1 MPDTAG
7 QVPSEVHVEN
17 ELPAIIQGG
26 MGVGVSAWRLARTVS
41 RAGQLGVVSG
51 TGLDTVLT
59 RRLQLGDPG
68 GHIRRALELL
78 PISGIAEGI
87 LQRYYIPGGKPQDQ
101 PFRSKPQPAVQPSRL
116 LEELLVVSNFVEV
129 FLAKEGH
136 DGLVGINYLEKIQ
149 LPLLPSVYGA
159 MLAGV
164 DFVLMG
170 AGIPKS
176 VPGILDRL
184 SRGEPARQKLNVEGA
199 PAGEEFYTHFDPQE
213 FSGGQVSKLARPKF
227 LAIISSATLGTML
240 ARRSDGR
247 VDGFVVEGCTAGGH
261 NAPPRGPLQL
271 NALGEPIYGERDVA
285 DLAAIR
291 SIGLPFWLA
300 GGYATPGDF
309 DLARQAGAVGV
320 QIGTAF
326 AFCDESDLPSD
337 LKLRVLQASL
347 AQEARV
353 LTDPLASPTGF
364 PFKVLQLAG
373 TLSEQACYEART
385 RCCDLGYLRQAYRT
399 QPGTLGWRCAAEP
412 VEDFVDKGGK
422 AEETQGRKCL
432 CNALLG
438 NIGLGQVL
446 RDGSTE
452 KPLITSGD
460 DVAQVARFLQPGA
473 LSYRAIDVIR
483 QILPDVQVPGQP
495 MESGRTVRSGEEQA
509 LAPIESCEDL
519 VGSVSCDVAV
529 PIL

>member
-1 MPDTAG
+1 MSGPSG
-7 QVPSEVHVEN
+7 QVPSEEHVDN

-26 MGVGVSAWRLARTVS
+26 MGVGVSGWRLARAVAT
-41 RAGQLGVVSG
+41 AGQLGVVSG
-51 TGLDTVLT
+51 TGLDLVLT

-68 GHIRRALELL
+68 GHTRRALELF
-78 PISGIAEGI
+78 PISGIVERI
-87 LQRYYIPGGKPQDQ
+87 LNRYYIPGGKSPDR
-101 PFRSKPQPAVQPSRL
+101 PYRSKPQPAVEPSRL

-136 DGLVGINYLEKIQ
+136 CGLVGINYLEKIQ
-149 LPLLPSVYGA
+149 LPLLPSLYGA

-184 SRGEPARQKLNVEGA
+184 SQAEPARQKLNVEGA
-199 PAGEEFYTHFDPQE
+199 QAGEEFSTNFDPRA
-213 FSGGQVSKLARPKF
+213 FSGGQVSKLARPRF

-247 VDGFVVEGCTAGGH
+247 VDGFVVEGSQAGGH

-271 NALGEPIYGERDVA
+271 TPAGEPMYGERDIA
-285 DLAAIR
+285 DLEAIR

-300 GGYATPGDF
+300 GGYASPHHVA
-309 DLARQAGAVGV
+309 LAGQAGAVGV
-320 QIGTAF
+320 QVGTAF
-326 AFCDESDLPSD
+326 AFCDESDLAPD
-337 LKLRVLQASL
+337 LKMRVLQASL
-347 AQEARV
+347 GDEARV

-373 TLSEQACYEART
+373 TLSEQACYEDRP
-385 RCCDLGYLRQAYRT
+385 RRCDLGYLRQAYRT
-399 QPGTLGWRCAAEP
+399 PQGTLGWRCSAEP
-412 VEDFVDKGGK
+412 VEDFVAKGG
-422 AEETQGRKCL
+422 EVDETRGRKCL

-438 NIGLGQVL
+438 NIGLGQVMP
-446 RDGSTE
+446 DGSIE

-460 DVAQVARFLQPGA
+460 DVAQVARFLRPGA
-473 LSYRAIDVIR
+473 LSYRAIDVIQ
-483 QILPDVQVPGQP
+483 QILPDVQVPSQP
-495 MESGRTVRSGEEQA
+495 AGSGRTVEDGERLE
-509 LAPIESCEDL
+509 LAPSEICEDL
-519 VGSVSCDVAV
+519 DSSVSCEVSVAV
-529 PIL
+529 F

>member
-1 MPDTAG
+1 MFVPSG

-17 ELPAIIQGG
+17 ELPTIIQGG
-26 MGVGVSAWRLARTVS
+26 MGVGVSAWRLARAVS

-51 TGLDTVLT
+51 TGLDLVLT

-68 GHIRRALELL
+68 GHIRRALELF
-78 PISGIAEGI
+78 PISGIAERI
-87 LQRYYIPGGKPQDQ
+87 LQRYYIPGGKPAG
-101 PFRSKPQPAVQPSRL
+101 PALSLEAAAGRRTQPAVGGASRRQQL
-116 LEELLVVSNFVEV
+116 CRGVSCQ
-129 FLAKEGH
+129 GRPC
-136 DGLVGINYLEKIQ
+136 GLVGINYLEKIQ

-184 SRGEPARQKLNVEGA
+184 SRGEPVRQKLNVEGA
-199 PAGEEFYTHFDPQE
+199 QAGEEFWTSFDPQA
-213 FSGGQVSKLARPKF
+213 FSGGQVSKSARPKF

-247 VDGFVVEGCTAGGH
+247 VDGFVVEGSTAGGH

-271 NALGEPIYGERDVA
+271 NTSGEPIYGERDIA
-285 DLAAIR
+285 DLQAIR

-300 GGYATPGDF
+300 GGYATPGE
-309 DLARQAGAVGV
+309 LARARQAGAVGV

-326 AFCDESDLPSD
+326 AFCDESDLAPD

-347 AQEARV
+347 AREARV

-373 TLSEQACYEART
+373 TLSEQACYEDRHAPLRSWATCVKPIARSKGRWVGDALPNPWKILST
-385 RCCDLGYLRQAYRT
+385 R
-399 QPGTLGWRCAAEP
+399 
-412 VEDFVDKGGK
+412 V
-422 AEETQGRKCL
+422 
-432 CNALLG
+432 
-438 NIGLGQVL
+438 
-446 RDGSTE
+446 
-452 KPLITSGD
+452 
-460 DVAQVARFLQPGA
+460 
-473 LSYRAIDVIR
+473 
-483 QILPDVQVPGQP
+483 
-495 MESGRTVRSGEEQA
+495 VRSRRPKA
-509 LAPIESCEDL
+509 
-519 VGSVSCDVAV
+519 GSACATPCWATSAWDNCCRTAR
-529 PIL
+529 PKNR